1 MSKKVSIVIP
11 VYNVENYIKKSL
23 DSIINQTFNFN
34 DIEVIMVDD
43 CSTDNSG
50 IIIDEY
56 ASKYDNFKSIH
67 LDENSGAAGKPRNVG
82 LNMAS
87 SEFVMFLDSD
97 DCFRR
102 DAIEKLYRNILR
114 DNELDIVL
122 GGYKNIYENNKT
134 EIILPSGN
142 FNESLFEDTKRSV
155 DLIKINPAI
164 SAKLFRR
171 SLLLKNNITFPEG
184 IPGQDLV
191 FILNSFFNAR
201 KVLSLNNFIVYN
213 RFLRFT
219 GINKS
224 ISLNITQKYL
234 LGLIK
239 AYSLTLNVC
248 MLNKIDLELTKLILI
263 HHLQFFN
270 NQILRKGFSLEELS
284 MLFNSSVFNEFKSHE
299 FFDLASEFKLI
310 FDNIENKNY
319 YNGELIKY
327 IRLNVENNVFYKY
340 KDIKSILNQY
350 KLDNEILIK
359 NLRVKEAENYY
370 LKKKNKELNLE
381 ITEIHSSKFSKI
393 NTYLKSYF

>member
-393 NTYLKSYF
+393 NKYLKSYF

>member
-381 ITEIHSSKFSKI
+381 ITGIHSSKFSKI
-393 NTYLKSYF
+393 NKYLKSYF

>member
-299 FFDLASEFKLI
+299 FF
-310 FDNIENKNY
+310 
-319 YNGELIKY
+319 
-327 IRLNVENNVFYKY
+327 R
-340 KDIKSILNQY
+340 
-350 KLDNEILIK
+350 
-359 NLRVKEAENYY
+359 RVIYV
-370 LKKKNKELNLE
+370 
-381 ITEIHSSKFSKI
+381 I
-393 NTYLKSYF
+393 